1 MNLEEFPEA
10 LKKDIEDQSLAI
22 LETIKDDII
31 VIGGWA
37 VRALIGEKHAR
48 YTLDID
54 GISAE
59 DNLIKLKKE
68 LENAGLESRHSEWGT
83 QFYQKYKPII
93 KIVDS
98 EMFEKISKIEL
109 RIELSKPKIREFQTH
124 HYFEFSLTD
133 FITKNIAFHN
143 KNSTIT
149 IRVPPLESM
158 TAVKLGL
165 PVDYKN
171 NFDSAVL
178 LQISDINKVI
188 AAIKNNNDW
197 FEIVLRR
204 IPKSI
209 GRIKDPGRLEN
220 MLLLNTGINIKD
232 HIKKLEYI
240 KTELK
245 KHY

>member
-1 MNLEEFPEA
+1 MNLEEFQED

-22 LETIKDDII
+22 LEIIKDDII

-37 VRALIGEKHAR
+37 VRALTGEKHAR

-59 DNLIKLKKE
+59 DNLFKLKKE

-83 QFYQKYKPII
+83 QFFQKYKPKI
-93 KIVDS
+93 KIVDQ
-98 EMFEKISKIEL
+98 EMCEKISKIEL

-133 FITKNIAFHN
+133 YITKTIPFHN
-143 KNSTIT
+143 KDSTIT
-149 IRVPPLESM
+149 IQVPPVESM
-158 TAVKLGL
+158 AAVKLGL

-171 NFDSAVL
+171 NFDSSVL
-178 LQISDINKVI
+178 LQICDINKVI
-188 AAIKNNNDW
+188 DTIKNNDDW
-197 FEIVLRR
+197 YEIVLRR

-220 MLLLNTGINIKD
+220 MLLINAGIKIKD

-245 KHY
+245 KHF